1 MRPLERRITALE
13 ALQPP
18 RSRAGGLDREI
29 AAMDSD
35 ERDIVRAFLV
45 NWKSGSKPGDP
56 EHDRLRRLASDA
68 VFAARDRL

>member
-35 ERDIVRAFLV
+35 ERDAVRQYLLCVKRGGVA
-45 NWKSGSKPGDP
+45 GQQ
-56 EHDRLRRLASDA
+56 EHDALKRAATDA
-68 VFAARDRL
+68 VFTARSRL